1 MKKFLGFIMTAVF
14 MTLPLV
20 LSGCSD
26 DEEENVFNITAAD
39 IVGTWRCVSSHIL
52 CKENG
57 KVVQDDVDKEIGSI
71 MVITQSGNKQE
82 GIVAGTDSDGYFNN
96 VLWKLEKGIFYTC
109 NEDELEDGWDDFMW
123 IPFKI
128 KDFTG
133 DRMTLLCEE
142 TYNSKEG
149 PYNYSVYIY
158 IKNVLERVK

>member
-1 MKKFLGFIMTAVF
+1 MTAVF

-26 DEEENVFNITAAD
+26 DEEENVSNITAAD

-82 GIVAGTDSDGYFNN
+82 GIVAGTGSDGYFNN
-96 VLWKLEKGIFYTC
+96 VLWKLEKGIFYTYC
-109 NEDELEDGWDDFMW
+109 EDELEDDGYSWM
-123 IPFKI
+123 PFNI

-133 DRMTLLCEE
+133 NRMTLLCEQ
-142 TYNSKEG
+142 TYTFKEG
-149 PYNYSVYIY
+149 PYSYSVYIY
-158 IKNVLERVK
+158 NKNVLERVK